1 MDILLS
7 LSKFKKW
14 VVQMVEKFDLVVI
27 GSGSGLDVANEAARN
42 GLKVAIIESGPVGGT
57 CLNRGCIPSKMLLH
71 VADLVETVRSSH
83 KFSVNADNISVNF
96 PKIVKE
102 VSDFVDDESSGIEK
116 YLSSAKNPTLFRGIA
131 EFTGHKELRVG
142 NTLIRG
148 RKILIAAG
156 ARPKIPEFPGLIE
169 VGYLTSTE
177 ALRLSSLPESLIII
191 GGGYIAVEL
200 AHFFGSLGSKVY
212 IIQRSDRLLTRED
225 EEISRSFTKEFAKK
239 HRVLLSS
246 EPEMITKKEGV
257 YHVKVKSSIEENSIT
272 VRAKKL
278 LIAVGVTPNTDTLKL
293 ERTGV
298 KLDESGFIIV
308 DEYLETNVKGI
319 FSLGDVIGKYMLKHS
334 ANMEAQYSYYNIIDS
349 GNKIPV
355 NYNAI
360 PHAVF
365 TSPQI
370 AGVGLSEQEAKA
382 MELDFVVG
390 KYRYIDTGMG
400 MALKDESG
408 FVKILVE
415 KASRKILGCHIMGID
430 ASTLLHEVVVAMNAG
445 NGNIENITET
455 VHTHPALSEV
465 VLRAAISAREVLQR

>member
-1 MDILLS
+1 MDVLLS

-42 GLKVAIIESGPVGGT
+42 GLKVAIIESGPLGGT

-71 VADLVETVRSSH
+71 VADLVETMRSSR
-83 KFSVNADNISVNF
+83 KFSVNADNISVDF

-102 VSDFVDDESSGIEK
+102 VSAFVDDESDGIEK
-116 YLSSAKNPTLFRGIA
+116 YLSTAKNPTLFRGIA
-131 EFTGHKELRVG
+131 EFRGHKELMVG

-148 RKILIAAG
+148 GKILIAAG
-156 ARPKIPEFPGLIE
+156 ARPKIPDIPGLIE
-169 VGYLTSTE
+169 AGYLTSTE
-177 ALRLSSLPESLIII
+177 ALRLSSLPDSLTII

-200 AHFFGSLGSKVY
+200 AHFFGSIGSKVY
-212 IIQRSDRLLTRED
+212 LIQRSDRLLTRED
-225 EEISRSFTKEFAKK
+225 EEISRNFTVEFAKK
-239 HRVLLSS
+239 HTVLLSS
-246 EPEMITKKEGV
+246 EPEMITKKGGF
-257 YHVKVKSSIEENSIT
+257 YHVKVKSSVEDNNTTIVTKE
-272 VRAKKL
+272 L
-278 LIAVGVTPNTDTLKL
+278 LIAVGVTPNTDILMP

-298 KLDESGFIIV
+298 KLGESGFIIV

-319 FSLGDVIGKYMLKHS
+319 FSLGDVIGSYKLKHS
-334 ANMEAQYSYYNIIDS
+334 ANLEAQYSYYNIIDS
-349 GNKIPV
+349 DNKIPV

-370 AGVGLSEQEAKA
+370 AGVGLSEQKAKA
-382 MELDFVVG
+382 MKLDFVVG

-408 FVKILVE
+408 FVKILIE
-415 KASRKILGCHIMGID
+415 KTSHKILGCHIMGTD

-445 NGNIENITET
+445 NGNLENITGT
-455 VHTHPALSEV
+455 VHVHPALSEV
-465 VLRAAISAREVLQR
+465 VIRAALSAREGLQH